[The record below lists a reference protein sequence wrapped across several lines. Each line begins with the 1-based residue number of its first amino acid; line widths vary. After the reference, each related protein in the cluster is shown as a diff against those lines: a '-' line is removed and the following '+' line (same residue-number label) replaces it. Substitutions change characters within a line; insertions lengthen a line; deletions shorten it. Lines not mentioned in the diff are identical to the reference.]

1 MNRLMML
8 GVALLCVGLL
18 GADVITTHGNLK
30 LIHATATRTPQKIT
44 IKITEPAQDQI
55 VSGPD
60 VTVQFKAQNWFPEK
74 EGKHFHFILDNE
86 PFESHFS
93 QDPFVFRNVSP
104 GAHVIRVFPVYPW
117 HESVKQQNAISI
129 VQFYV
134 KEKTGKAALDP
145 GKPMLIYSTPV
156 GAHESKERLVG
167 QPQQGILVDWFLRN
181 VSMGS
186 KAGYFV
192 RISVDGNPLMSMK
205 EWRPHYIQGLMPGE
219 HRIKLELLKNGV
231 PFQENWSVTER
242 TITVK

>member
-1 MNRLMML
+1 MNRLIA
-8 GVALLCVGLL
+8 ALIAFLCTGSL

-30 LIHATATRTPQKIT
+30 LIHARATRTPQKIT
-44 IKITEPAQDQI
+44 IKITEPAQNQI

-60 VTVQFKAQNWFPEK
+60 VTVQFKAQNWIPEK
-74 EGKHFHFILDNE
+74 NGKHFHFILDNE

-93 QDPFVFRNVSP
+93 QDPFVFRNVSA

-117 HESVKQQNAISI
+117 HESVKQQNAIGI

-134 KEKTGKAALDP
+134 KEKSGTVPLDP
-145 GKPMLIYSTPV
+145 ARPMLIYSTPA
-156 GAHESKERLVG
+156 GIHESNERLPG
-167 QPQQGILVDWFLRN
+167 QPQPGILIDWFLRN

-192 RISVDGNPLMSMK
+192 RISVDGEPLMSMK
-205 EWRPHYIQGLMPGE
+205 EWRPHYVQGLKPGE
-219 HRIKLELLKNGV
+219 HRIKLELLKNGAPV
-231 PFQENWSVTER
+231 QENWSVTER